1 MAPSGNG
8 NMLQIYQGERFDC
21 DADDGCIVDRGFG
34 IVGNHNDDPVA
45 NVVDALHQHAQEM
58 TDESIGSPFNA
69 FHQWPRVFLHSFG
82 KGRKC
87 TAYILDSFF
96 HDGLNALERFYNC
109 RSDLAA
115 VEC

>member
-69 FHQWPRVFLHSFG
+69 FHQWPGRVYSSIVSAKAVSALLIFW
-82 KGRKC
+82 
-87 TAYILDSFF
+87 TASSMT
-96 HDGLNALERFYNC
+96 G
-109 RSDLAA
+109 
-115 VEC
+115 